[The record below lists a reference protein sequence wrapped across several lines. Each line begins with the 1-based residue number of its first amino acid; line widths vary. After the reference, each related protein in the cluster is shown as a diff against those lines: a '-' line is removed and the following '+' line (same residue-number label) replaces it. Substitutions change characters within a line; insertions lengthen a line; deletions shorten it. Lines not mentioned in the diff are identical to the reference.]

1 MNIVRLYKNNQY
13 LNFTKVPSDEQ
24 ESVQSEVL
32 QFSNSPPVSMN
43 NLSHNLDFISLI
55 FPLICIVIV
64 LAVIFLLNIFKSSIF
79 TSSPT
84 SSSVP
89 ARMVRRVEHDFGPD
103 ICVIEPTQ
111 SGHEVIETKEN
122 GREGR
127 RRSENNLIYLS
138 P

>member
-1 MNIVRLYKNNQY
+1 MNNMNIVRLYKNNQY
-13 LNFTKVPSDEQ
+13 LNFTKVTSDEQ
-24 ESVQSEVL
+24 ESNQITKNAVQNEVL

-111 SGHEVIETKEN
+111 SVIETKEN
-122 GREGR
+122 G
-127 RRSENNLIYLS
+127 
-138 P
+138 